1 MAIGPDRVQVV
12 KRESTADGGDG
23 AEDFDYAAPIAPQED
38 AIECAG
44 VYLQDGS
51 ARDENVYVARNG
63 NNLVFRDVSVGAE
76 KTLSDLLPG
85 GGTDRAWRRHFLLM
99 GG

>member
-1 MAIGPDRVQVV
+1 MAIGADRVQVI
-12 KRESTADGGDG
+12 KRESAADGGDG

-44 VYLQDGS
+44 VYLQD
-51 ARDENVYVARNG
+51 AINRDETVYVAREG
-63 NNLVFRDVSVGAE
+63 SRLVFRDGTVSEE
-76 KTLSDLLPG
+76 KSLSDVL
-85 GGTDRAWRRHFLLM
+85 RVWSRHFLLM